1 MSMAIINL
9 EKISLKSIHLTRWD
23 FFPTW
28 TLNCKPVCFANGL
41 SQHVVANKEKV
52 IQWGHLNSG
61 SACTLWGAPVQYKP
75 LK

>member
-1 MSMAIINL
+1 MDAHGNYQSRKNL
-9 EKISLKSIHLTRWD
+9 PKVNCLDKVG

-52 IQWGHLNSG
+52 IQWGHLNSE
-61 SACTLWGAPVQYKP
+61 SACTL
-75 LK
+75 

>member
-1 MSMAIINL
+1 MDAHGNYQSRKNLPKVNSL
-9 EKISLKSIHLTRWD
+9 EKVEFLSS
-23 FFPTW
+23 TW

-61 SACTLWGAPVQYKP
+61 SACTL
-75 LK
+75 